1 MQENVISGGNQQKK
15 KICVFKK
22 KHEKI
27 GGQWIIAL
35 TIIILNQL
43 AIVMNPL

>member
-15 KICVFKK
+15 KDVYLKK